1 MNNMNNISDIKHAF
15 YINLASR
22 PDRKQHVEE
31 QLKIMGITATRFNAI
46 KLPNGAL
53 GCSMSHLKC
62 LETAKQN
69 KWPHLLVIEDD
80 IKFLDPELFKRQ
92 LSKFLSNHT
101 GWDVVLIG
109 GNNVPPYET
118 IDDTCVKVASCQTT
132 TGYLVNGHYFD
143 TLIEN
148 FRTGITKL
156 LAEPNLHRVYAIDKY
171 WFNLQKIHNWFLI
184 IPLTVT
190 QREDYSDIEKR
201 ATNYTNVMT
210 DLDKEWFFKQ
220 PQMQGQGQVSSNLIS
235 SSNKMSQLSITSEP
249 IKNAVKMNAETN
261 KPSRKINM
269 KI

>member
-1 MNNMNNISDIKHAF
+1 MIINIMNNISDIKHSF

-31 QLKIMGITATRFNAI
+31 QLKKISVNAQRFNAI

-69 KWPHLLVIEDD
+69 NWSHLLVVEDD
-80 IKFLDPELFKRQ
+80 IKFLDPELFKTQ
-92 LSKFLSNHT
+92 LNKFFTNHSN
-101 GWDVVLIG
+101 WDVVLIG
-109 GNNVPPYET
+109 GNNVPPYQK
-118 IDDTCVKVASCQTT
+118 IDDTCVKVSSCQTT

-148 FRTGITKL
+148 FRTGIKKL
-156 LAEPNLHRVYAIDKY
+156 MENPESPVLYAIDKY
-171 WFNLQKIHNWFLI
+171 WFNLQKIHNWYLI

-201 ATNYTNVMT
+201 ATNYTHVMT
-210 DLDKEWFFKQ
+210 DLDKEWFFK
-220 PQMQGQGQVSSNLIS
+220 PQQQSLQ

-249 IKNAVKMNAETN
+249 IKNKVKMNAETN
-261 KPSRKINM
+261 KPSTKINM